1 MLPVTEKPLIMLWN
15 DAQLVID
22 RCPLLCL
29 YYNVQEVYC
38 LLIVEKCFVQML
50 SYIVKFI
57 NNKPVK
63 D

>member
-38 LLIVEKCFVQML
+38 LLIVEKCFVHML

-57 NNKPVK
+57 NNKLVK